1 MSELQ
6 RTIVSKVENN
16 HTYTNTAN
24 YWAPLEYNDDEEEN
38 DHCLSMIKTT
48 NQTAANIND
57 DVAVQRNLKHMLT
70 SWINQRIRKDKL
82 FVRTPSTMVVDS
94 GATSS
99 FVRPEE
105 KLEITGTSQKIV
117 MLPDGSAI

>member
-24 YWAPLEYNDDEEEN
+24 YWAPLEYNDEEEES
-38 DHCLSMIKTT
+38 DHCLSMTKTT
-48 NQTAANIND
+48 N
-57 DVAVQRNLKHMLT
+57 RNLKHILS

-82 FVRTPSTMVVDS
+82 FV
-94 GATSS
+94 
-99 FVRPEE
+99 
-105 KLEITGTSQKIV
+105 
-117 MLPDGSAI
+117 